1 MAADKKPILLC
12 VDDDPQVLNA
22 IDRDL
27 RQEFRKDYRVLR
39 AASGEEA
46 LATLHELRAREE
58 TLALVLADQR
68 MPGMEGVELLAEAR
82 TIFPDAKR
90 VLLTAYADTE
100 AAIRAINN
108 ARLDHYLM
116 KPWDPPQQ
124 LLYPTLHDLLDAWQR
139 AYRPP
144 YRGVRL
150 LGFQWSPLSHDLKD
164 FLAGYMV
171 AYQWMDFETSPEA
184 QALLAAKSLTAADL
198 PVVVLEDGTA
208 LPRPS
213 PTDIAARIGLNVQAS
228 QELYDVV
235 VIGAGPSGLAA
246 AVYGASEG
254 LKTLIIERQTPG
266 GQAGTSSRIENYLGF
281 PTGLSGSEL
290 AHRAWTQAVRLG
302 AEFLAPQAVT
312 ELCVQDGY
320 KVLTLTD
327 GSKVSTRAVVL
338 TTGVS
343 YRTLE
348 VPGIDR
354 LSGAGVYYGAARTEA
369 RSCEEQDVYIVGGGN
384 SAGQAAMYL
393 ATYARKVFIVIRGA
407 SLAASMS
414 AYLIEQIGNTPNI
427 EILPFTEIAE
437 VCGQDH
443 LEKVVLKSHGQLT
456 EQPARALFVFIGAKP
471 STEWVC
477 DVVLCDGK
485 GFVLTGRDLVTDPR
499 YADSWKHSREP
510 FLLETCV
517 PGVFAAGDSRAG
529 AMARVASAVG
539 EGSMAIKFVHQYL
552 DE

>member
-1 MAADKKPILLC
+1 MKKPVILC
-12 VDDDPQVLNA
+12 IDDDPQVLTA

-27 RQEFRKDYRVLR
+27 RQEFRRDYRVLR
-39 AASGEEA
+39 ASSGREA
-46 LATLHELRAREE
+46 LATIQELKDREE
-58 TLALVLADQR
+58 PLALILADQR
-68 MPGMEGVELLAEAR
+68 MPDIEGVEVLTQAR
-82 TIFPDAKR
+82 QLYPDAKR

-100 AAIRAINN
+100 AAIRAINS

-124 LLYPTLHDLLDAWQR
+124 LLYPTLHDLLRAWEVG
-139 AYRPP
+139 YKPP
-144 YRGVRL
+144 FNGVRL
-150 LGFQWSPLSHDLKD
+150 IGFQWSPRSHDLKD

-171 AYQWMDFETSPEA
+171 GYQWLDYETDAEA
-184 QALLAAKSLTAADL
+184 QALLAQKGLSTHDL

-208 LPRPS
+208 LANPS
-213 PTDIAARIGLNVQAS
+213 ATEVATRIGLTVQAS

-235 VIGAGPSGLAA
+235 VIGAGPAGLAA
-246 AVYGASEG
+246 GVYGASEG
-254 LKTLIIERQTPG
+254 LRTLVIERQAPG

-281 PTGLSGSEL
+281 PTGLSGTEL

-302 AEFLAPQAVT
+302 AEILAPQEVT
-312 ELCVQDGY
+312 EMCVQDGY
-320 KVLTLTD
+320 KVLTLSD
-327 GSKVSTRAVVL
+327 GNKVRTRAVIL

-343 YRTLE
+343 YRTLAA
-348 VPGIDR
+348 PGMDR

-393 ATYARKVFIVIRGA
+393 ATYARRVFIVIRGE

-414 AYLIEQIGNTPNI
+414 SYLIEQIGQTPNI
-427 EILPFTEIAE
+427 ELLPFTEVAE
-437 VCGQDH
+437 VCGGDH
-443 LEKVVLKSHGQLT
+443 LEEVMLKREGQL
-456 EQPARALFVFIGAKP
+456 ERRPARALFVFIGAKP

-477 DVVLCDGK
+477 NTIVCDSK
-485 GFVLTGRDLVTDPR
+485 GFLLTGRDLVTDPR
-499 YADSWKHSREP
+499 YAASWKHPRREP
-510 FLLETCV
+510 YLLETCV

>member
-1 MAADKKPILLC
+1 MKKPVLLC
-12 VDDDPQVLNA
+12 VDDDVQVLSA

-27 RQEFRKDYRVLR
+27 RQEFRRDYRVVR
-39 AASGEEA
+39 AGSGQEA
-46 LATLHELRAREE
+46 LSIVQELHDRDEP
-58 TLALVLADQR
+58 LALVLADQR
-68 MPGMEGVELLAEAR
+68 MPDMEGVEVLTR
-82 TIFPDAKR
+82 TRELFPDAKR

-100 AAIRAINN
+100 AAIRAINS

-124 LLYPTLHDLLDAWQR
+124 LLYPTLHDLLTAWEA
-139 AYRPP
+139 AYKPP

-150 LGFQWSPLSHDLKD
+150 IGFQWSPRSHELKD

-171 AYQWMDFETSPEA
+171 GYQWLDFETDAEA
-184 QALLAAKSLTAADL
+184 QALLARRQLTSHQL
-198 PVVVLEDGTA
+198 PVVILEDGTT
-208 LPRPS
+208 LPN
-213 PTDIAARIGLNVQAS
+213 PTPTEVATRIGLTVQAS
-228 QELYDVV
+228 QDLYDVV
-235 VIGAGPSGLAA
+235 VIGGGPAGLAA
-246 AVYGASEG
+246 GVYGASEG
-254 LKTLIIERQTPG
+254 LKTLVIERQTPG

-290 AHRAWTQAVRLG
+290 AHRAWAQAVRLG
-302 AEFLAPQAVT
+302 AEILAPQEVT
-312 ELCVQDGY
+312 NLCVQEGY
-320 KVLTLTD
+320 KVLTLSD
-327 GSKVSTRAVVL
+327 GSEVKTRAVIL

-369 RSCEEQDVYIVGGGN
+369 RFCQEQDVYIVGGGN

-393 ATYARKVFIVIRGA
+393 ATYARRVFILIRGEN
-407 SLAASMS
+407 LAASMS
-414 AYLIEQIGNTPNI
+414 AYLIEQIGQTDNI
-427 EILPFTEIAE
+427 ELLPFTEVAE
-437 VCGQDH
+437 VCGADH
-443 LEKVVLKSHGQLT
+443 LEEVVIRRQGQL
-456 EQPARALFVFIGAKP
+456 ERHPARALFVFIGARP

-477 DVVLCDGK
+477 NTIVCDGK

-499 YADSWKHSREP
+499 YAASWKHPRREP
-510 FLLETCV
+510 YLLETCV

>member
-1 MAADKKPILLC
+1 MKKPVLLC
-12 VDDDPQVLNA
+12 VDDDPQVLSA

-27 RQEFRKDYRVLR
+27 RQEFRRDYRVVR
-39 AASGEEA
+39 AGSGREA
-46 LATLHELRAREE
+46 LAIVRELHEREE
-58 TLALVLADQR
+58 PLALILADQR
-68 MPGMEGVELLAEAR
+68 MPDLEGVEVLTQAR
-82 TIFPDAKR
+82 ELFPEAKR

-100 AAIRAINN
+100 AAIRAINS

-124 LLYPTLHDLLDAWQR
+124 LLYPTLHDLLAAWQQ
-139 AYRPP
+139 AYKPVFG
-144 YRGVRL
+144 GVRL
-150 LGFQWSPLSHDLKD
+150 IGFQWSPKSHALKD

-171 AYQWMDFETSPEA
+171 GYQWLDFETDAEA
-184 QALLAAKSLTAADL
+184 QALLARKNLSAHDL
-198 PVVVLEDGTA
+198 PVVVLEDGAA
-208 LPRPS
+208 LAS
-213 PTDIAARIGLNVQAS
+213 PTATEVATRIGLTVQAS

-235 VIGAGPSGLAA
+235 VIGGGPAGLAA
-246 AVYGASEG
+246 GVYGASEG
-254 LKTLIIERQTPG
+254 LKTLVIERQTPG

-302 AEFLAPQAVT
+302 AEILAPQEVT
-312 ELCVQDGY
+312 GLCVQDGY

-327 GSKVSTRAVVL
+327 GSEVKTRAVIL

-348 VPGIDR
+348 VPGMDR

-369 RSCEEQDVYIVGGGN
+369 RSCQEQDVYIVGGGN

-393 ATYARKVFIVIRGA
+393 ATYARRVFILIRGE

-414 AYLIEQIGNTPNI
+414 AYLIEQIGQTENI
-427 EILPFTEIAE
+427 ELLPFAEIAE
-437 VCGQDH
+437 VCGTDH
-443 LEKVVLKSHGQLT
+443 LEEVVVRRQGQL
-456 EQPARALFVFIGAKP
+456 EQRPARALFVFIGAKP

-477 DVVLCDGK
+477 DTIVCDSK

-499 YADSWKHSREP
+499 YATAWQHPRREP
-510 FLLETCV
+510 YLLETCV
-517 PGVFAAGDSRAG
+517 PGIFAAGDSRAG

>member
-1 MAADKKPILLC
+1 MKKPVLLC
-12 VDDDPQVLNA
+12 VDDDPQVLSA

-27 RQEFRKDYRVLR
+27 RQEFRRDYRVVR
-39 AASGEEA
+39 AGSGREA
-46 LATLHELRAREE
+46 LAIVKELHEREE
-58 TLALVLADQR
+58 PLALILADQR
-68 MPGMEGVELLAEAR
+68 MPDLEGVEVLTQAR
-82 TIFPDAKR
+82 ELFPDAKR

-100 AAIRAINN
+100 AAIRAINS

-124 LLYPTLHDLLDAWQR
+124 LLYPTLHDLLAAWQQ
-139 AYRPP
+139 AYKPVFG
-144 YRGVRL
+144 GVRL
-150 LGFQWSPLSHDLKD
+150 IGFQWSPKSHALKD

-171 AYQWMDFETSPEA
+171 GYQWLDFETDAEA
-184 QALLAAKSLTAADL
+184 QVLLARKNLTAHDL

-208 LPRPS
+208 LAG
-213 PTDIAARIGLNVQAS
+213 PTPTEVATRIGLTVQAS

-235 VIGAGPSGLAA
+235 VIGGGPAGLAA
-246 AVYGASEG
+246 GVYGASEG
-254 LKTLIIERQTPG
+254 LKTLVIERQTPG

-302 AEFLAPQAVT
+302 AEILAPQEVT
-312 ELCVQDGY
+312 GLCVQDGY

-327 GSKVSTRAVVL
+327 GSEVKTRAVIL

-348 VPGIDR
+348 VPGMDR

-369 RSCEEQDVYIVGGGN
+369 RSCQEQDVYIVGGGN

-393 ATYARKVFIVIRGA
+393 AAYARRVFILIRGE

-414 AYLIEQIGNTPNI
+414 AYLIEQIGKTENI
-427 EILPFTEIAE
+427 ELLSFAEIAE
-437 VCGQDH
+437 VCGTDH
-443 LEKVVLKSHGQLT
+443 LEEVVVRRQGQL
-456 EQPARALFVFIGAKP
+456 ERRPARALFVFIGAKP

-477 DVVLCDGK
+477 DTIVCDGK

-499 YADSWKHSREP
+499 YTTAWQHPRREP
-510 FLLETCV
+510 YLLETCV
-517 PGVFAAGDSRAG
+517 PGIFAAGDSRAG